1 MIEGKLKKT
10 VKAFTDIV
18 ESIEA
23 LEILEREGISK
34 LKAKLR
40 LFDGSILWVR
50 EVWVQE
56 IMEVYSY
63 YWLRPDETVIIGWD
77 NAPHHESAITFPH
90 HKHIGERIEDSHERT
105 MADVLNFIKLF
116 LE

>member
-50 EVWVQE
+50 EVWFK
-56 IMEVYSY
+56 
-63 YWLRPDETVIIGWD
+63 R
-77 NAPHHESAITFPH
+77 
-90 HKHIGERIEDSHERT
+90 
-105 MADVLNFIKLF
+105 
-116 LE
+116 